1 MSKQT
6 QETGGAPKW
15 SGSFGFI
22 MAAAGSAVGM
32 GNLWRFPMLVGE
44 SGGGAFVLVYLIC
57 IFLVGIPLII
67 AEISIGRAGGK
78 DAFGSYKALNSKWG
92 GVGILAVIT
101 SFIGLSYY
109 AVLGGWVLRY
119 IFVSV
124 TGLPKS
130 SEEFFV
136 SFTSS
141 TGSQIDLQVL
151 HEKVREKSAF
161 PDEQDFI
168 FLSESAKDSVPVG
181 AALGFVKEFLEEI

>member
-1 MSKQT
+1 MNQGGTTKHNALVLIVCQLWTGDFLPEKEEIMSKQT

-78 DAFGSYKALNSKWG
+78 DAFGSYK
-92 GVGILAVIT
+92 
-101 SFIGLSYY
+101 
-109 AVLGGWVLRY
+109 
-119 IFVSV
+119 
-124 TGLPKS
+124 P
-130 SEEFFV
+130 
-136 SFTSS
+136 
-141 TGSQIDLQVL
+141 
-151 HEKVREKSAF
+151 
-161 PDEQDFI
+161 
-168 FLSESAKDSVPVG
+168 
-181 AALGFVKEFLEEI
+181 

>member
-109 AVLGGWVLRY
+109 AVLGGWVIRY

-130 SEEFFV
+130 SEAFFT
-136 SFTSS
+136 SFTSN
-141 TGSQIDLQVL
+141 TGSQIIYYLVFMVITVAIVVMGIQNGD
-151 HEKVREKSAF
+151 
-161 PDEQDFI
+161 
-168 FLSESAKDSVPVG
+168 
-181 AALGFVKEFLEEI
+181 